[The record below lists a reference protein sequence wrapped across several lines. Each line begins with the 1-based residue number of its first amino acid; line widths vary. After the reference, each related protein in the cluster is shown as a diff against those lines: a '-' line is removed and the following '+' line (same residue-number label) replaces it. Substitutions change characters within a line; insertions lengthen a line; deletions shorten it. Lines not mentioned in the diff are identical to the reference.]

1 MSAMSMTMTMSE
13 MTGWPDK
20 GKPWPDKGQPWPG
33 GGSPEGNEVPAPK
46 PPKG

>member
-1 MSAMSMTMTMSE
+1 MSMTAE